1 LVKQAGLIK
10 VWLISIL
17 IIVCFLAETSYNVL
31 SEPFLLFLALA
42 IGPHLKIVAVFSYVC
57 STTFMYNPTEINHFH
72 QDVFLNL

>member
-1 LVKQAGLIK
+1 

-57 STTFMYNPTEINHFH
+57 STTFMYS
-72 QDVFLNL
+72 